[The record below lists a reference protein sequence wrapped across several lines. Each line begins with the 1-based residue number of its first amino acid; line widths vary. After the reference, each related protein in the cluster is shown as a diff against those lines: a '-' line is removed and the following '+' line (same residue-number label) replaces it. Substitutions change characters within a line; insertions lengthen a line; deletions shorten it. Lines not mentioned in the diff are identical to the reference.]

1 MLFVMKTTS
10 KVRVTNS
17 LKLTPQ
23 AQQIAGIVSRDG
35 PLTQDA
41 LIKRMCTQVRTKK
54 KKPMTCEQAS
64 RLLSYYKRALI
75 DGGLVTLQFAAGDGL
90 RRKRSKG
97 K

>member
-1 MLFVMKTTS
+1 MLVVMKTLKS
-10 KVRVTNS
+10 SVANRS
-17 LKLTPQ
+17 KLTPQ
-23 AQQIAGIVSRDG
+23 AQQIVGIVRQAG
-35 PLTQDA
+35 PLAQDA

-90 RRKRSKG
+90 RRKQSKSN
-97 K
+97 